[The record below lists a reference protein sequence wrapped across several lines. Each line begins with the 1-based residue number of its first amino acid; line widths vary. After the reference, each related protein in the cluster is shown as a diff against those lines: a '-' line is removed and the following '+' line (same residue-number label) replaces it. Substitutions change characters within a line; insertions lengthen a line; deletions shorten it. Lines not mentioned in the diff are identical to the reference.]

1 MLYKFALSYTTN
13 IEKQAEKSMAIK
25 VSRPTK
31 NLSTPFTAD
40 ARSEFESFLLS
51 NGMTVDT
58 KTGLKVDGKIGR
70 AYMEVGN
77 KRKLTGWYQLWL
89 NQSVPYGRCGDYRID
104 HVEPTAQW
112 RPNNASRY
120 EMTEE
125 QKEEVK
131 RLQEEAKIDLAN
143 KQTKAAKIAQNIWN
157 KAAPTEK
164 HPYLERKQVL
174 SHGLRQGEDGRLIIP
189 LLDAQ
194 LEIVGLEYIDDDG
207 GKKFLTGTKKKGSF
221 YILGEHMLQDAKVIN
236 YAEGYATAASYFQD
250 MAQPV
255 IVCFDAGN
263 LKPVGE
269 TISDYFPN
277 AKHIF
282 IADADESKTGEIKA
296 VEASQAVRSR
306 GAESEVLIPEE
317 IGDYNDHAV
326 EGELLPKLK
335 PVNVPAEFDFNR
347 NDRGR
352 YLNTKENVRGVMILN
367 KISCLY
373 NVIKKRMEITV
384 PESNFI
390 QDMQE
395 EAALIDIEDR
405 CIQMNIPHTKVR
417 DYLKLLAVEYNPVRD
432 WMESR
437 RWDGESRLQSFL
449 DSITSPNQAL
459 KEMLMKKWLISCV
472 AAACEP
478 NGVELEGILVFQG
491 AQGLGKTLWFKRLAN
506 YDEGWL
512 LEGATLNPSDKDSVK
527 QAVSHWIVE
536 LGEIESTFKKS
547 DIDQLKAFV
556 TKKTDELRLPY
567 DRAFTTYQR
576 RTAFYASVNA
586 REFLTDT
593 SGNRRFWVIP
603 VAGIDVNHGVDM
615 QQLWA
620 EVKETMYRPGQKN
633 WFLSPDERAQ
643 LQESNELYRTQSS
656 VEDLILEHVDFKDA
670 ATKPVQM
677 TKLLRDLGV
686 NNPRMA
692 DFKDAARILSE
703 HGKEPRR
710 SSGKKIYDLSYTA
723 IEDDKSD
730 TFGFIAKGWD

>member
-1 MLYKFALSYTTN
+1 
-13 IEKQAEKSMAIK
+13 MAIK

-125 QKEEVK
+125 QKEEIK

-478 NGVELEGILVFQG
+478 KGVELEGILVFQG

-603 VAGIDVNHGVDM
+603 VNGIDVNHGVDM

-730 TFGFIAKGWD
+730 TFGFIPKGWD

>member
-1 MLYKFALSYTTN
+1 
-13 IEKQAEKSMAIK
+13 MAIK

-125 QKEEVK
+125 QKEEIK

-157 KAAPTEK
+157 KAVPTEK

-478 NGVELEGILVFQG
+478 KGVELEGILVFQG

-603 VAGIDVNHGVDM
+603 VSGIDVNHGVDM

-730 TFGFIAKGWD
+730 TFGFIPKGWD

>member
-1 MLYKFALSYTTN
+1 
-13 IEKQAEKSMAIK
+13 MAIK

-31 NLSTPFTAD
+31 NQSTPFTAD
-40 ARSEFESFLLS
+40 AKTEFENFLLS
-51 NGMTVDT
+51 NGMTVDP
-58 KTGLKVDGKIGR
+58 KTGLKMDGTIGR
-70 AYMEVGN
+70 AYMEVDGR
-77 KRKLTGWYQLWL
+77 RKLTGWYQLWL

-112 RPNNASRY
+112 RPNNGARY

-125 QKEEVK
+125 QKAEIK
-131 RLQEEAKIDLAN
+131 RLQAEAKVELAN
-143 KQTKAAKIAQNIWN
+143 KQTKAAKIAQTIWD
-157 KAAPTEK
+157 KATPVEK

-174 SHGLRQGEDGRLIIP
+174 SHGLRQHEDGRLIIP

-221 YILGEHMLQDAKVIN
+221 FILGEHMLKDAKVIN

-250 MAQPV
+250 MQQPV

-269 TISDYFPN
+269 TISDYFPK

-306 GAESEVLIPEE
+306 GAESEVLIPEGL
-317 IGDYNDHAV
+317 GDYNDHAV
-326 EGELLPKLK
+326 EGELIPKLK
-335 PVNVPAEFDFNR
+335 PVTVPAEFDFNR
-347 NDRGR
+347 SERGK
-352 YLNTKENVRGVMILN
+352 YLNTKGNVEGVMILN
-367 KISCLY
+367 GIKCAY
-373 NVIKKRMEITV
+373 NVIKKRMEIFV
-384 PESNFI
+384 PDSKFI
-390 QDMQE
+390 QDMRE
-395 EAALIDIEDR
+395 EAALIEIEDR
-405 CIQMNIPHTKVR
+405 CIQMGIPHTKVR
-417 DYLKLLAVEYNPVRD
+417 DYLKLLAVEYNPVKD
-432 WMESR
+432 WMESKP
-437 RWDGESRLQSFL
+437 WDGQSRLQAFL
-449 DSITSPNQAL
+449 DSITSPNQPL
-459 KEMLMKKWLISCV
+459 KEMLMRKWLISCV

-603 VAGIDVNHGVDM
+603 VNGIDVNHGVDM

-620 EVKETMYRPGQKN
+620 EVKETMYRQGEKN

-656 VEDLILEHVDFKDA
+656 VEDLILEHVDFQSDN
-670 ATKPVQM
+670 TKPVQM

-686 NNPRMA
+686 SNPRMA

-710 SSGKKIYDLSYTA
+710 SSGKKIYDLDYTP
-723 IEDDKSD
+723 IEEDKSD
-730 TFGFIAKGWD
+730 SFGFSPKGWD

>member
-1 MLYKFALSYTTN
+1 MLHKFALSYTTN

-449 DSITSPNQAL
+449 
-459 KEMLMKKWLISCV
+459 
-472 AAACEP
+472 
-478 NGVELEGILVFQG
+478 GILVFQG

-730 TFGFIAKGWD
+730 TFGFIPKGWD

>member
-1 MLYKFALSYTTN
+1 LYKFALSYTTN

-478 NGVELEGILVFQG
+478 KGVELEGILVFQG

-730 TFGFIAKGWD
+730 TFGFIPKGWD

>member
-1 MLYKFALSYTTN
+1 
-13 IEKQAEKSMAIK
+13 MAIK
-25 VSRPTK
+25 VSRPSK
-31 NLSTPFTAD
+31 NQSTPLTAD
-40 ARSEFESFLLS
+40 ARSEFENFLLS
-51 NGMTVDT
+51 NGMTIDP
-58 KTGLKVDGKIGR
+58 KKGLVSDGSVGR
-70 AYMEVGN
+70 AYMEVEG

-89 NQSVPYGRCGDYRID
+89 DQSVPYGRCGDYRLD
-104 HVEPTAQW
+104 HVNPTAQW
-112 RPNNASRY
+112 RPNNGARY
-120 EMTEE
+120 EMTED
-125 QKEEVK
+125 QKAEIR
-131 RLQEEAKIDLAN
+131 RLQEEAKIEQLN
-143 KQTKAAKIAQNIWN
+143 KQTKAAKIAQNIWE
-157 KAAPTEK
+157 KSTPCEK

-174 SHGLRQGEDGRLIIP
+174 SHGLRQHEDGRLIIP

-207 GKKFLTGTKKKGSF
+207 GKKFLTGSKKKGSF
-221 YILGEHMLQDAKVIN
+221 FILGQHMLQDAKVIN

-255 IVCFDAGN
+255 VVCFDAGN

-277 AKHIF
+277 AKHVF
-282 IADADESKTGEIKA
+282 IADQDESRTGEVKA

-306 GAESEVLIPEE
+306 GAESEVLIPET

-326 EGELLPKLK
+326 EGELIPKLK
-335 PVNVPAEFDFNR
+335 PVTVPTEYDFNR
-347 NDRGR
+347 NERGR
-352 YLNTKENVRGVMILN
+352 YLNTKGNVQGVMILN
-367 KISCLY
+367 GIKCAY
-373 NVIKKRMEITV
+373 NVIKKRMEILV
-384 PESNFI
+384 PDSKFI
-390 QDMQE
+390 QDMQDE
-395 EAALIDIEDR
+395 SALIEIEDR

-417 DYLKLLAVEYNPVRD
+417 DYLKLLAIEYNPVKD

-437 RWDGESRLQSFL
+437 PWDGQSRLQAFL
-449 DSITSPNQAL
+449 DSITSADKSL

-478 NGVELEGILVFQG
+478 NGVSLEGILVFQG
-491 AQGLGKTLWFKRLAN
+491 AQGLGKTLWFKRLAD

-527 QAVSHWIVE
+527 QAVSHWLVE
-536 LGEIESTFKKS
+536 LGELQSTFKRS
-547 DIDQLKAFV
+547 DMDQLKAFV
-556 TKKTDELRLPY
+556 TKRVDELRLPY

-576 RTAFYASVNA
+576 RTAFYASVNE
-586 REFLTDT
+586 REFLIDT
-593 SGNRRFWVIP
+593 TGNRRFWVIP
-603 VAGIDVNHGVDM
+603 VTGIDVNHGVDM

-620 EVKETMYRPGQKN
+620 EVKETMYREGQQN

-656 VEDLILEHVDFKDA
+656 VEDLILEHVDFDSDN
-670 ATKPVQM
+670 TKPVQM

-686 NNPRMA
+686 SNPRMA

-703 HGKEPRR
+703 RGKEPRR
-710 SSGKKIYDLSYTA
+710 SSGKKIYDLCYSA

-730 TFGFIAKGWD
+730 SFGFSPKGWD

>member
-1 MLYKFALSYTTN
+1 
-13 IEKQAEKSMAIK
+13 
-25 VSRPTK
+25 
-31 NLSTPFTAD
+31 
-40 ARSEFESFLLS
+40 FLLS

-58 KTGLKVDGKIGR
+58 KNGLKVDGKIGR

-125 QKEEVK
+125 QKEEIK

-417 DYLKLLAVEYNPVRD
+417 DYLKLLAIEYNPVRD

-478 NGVELEGILVFQG
+478 KGVELEGILVFQG

-603 VAGIDVNHGVDM
+603 VNGIDVNHGVDM

-710 SSGKKIYDLSYTA
+710 SSGKKIYD
-723 IEDDKSD
+723 
-730 TFGFIAKGWD
+730 

>member
-1 MLYKFALSYTTN
+1 
-13 IEKQAEKSMAIK
+13 MAIK

-51 NGMTVDT
+51 NGMTVNT

-478 NGVELEGILVFQG
+478 KGVELEGILVFQG

-603 VAGIDVNHGVDM
+603 VNGIDVNHGVDM

-730 TFGFIAKGWD
+730 TFGFIPKGWD

>member
-1 MLYKFALSYTTN
+1 
-13 IEKQAEKSMAIK
+13 MAIK

-125 QKEEVK
+125 QKEEIK

-478 NGVELEGILVFQG
+478 KGVELEGILVFQG

-603 VAGIDVNHGVDM
+603 VSGIDVNHGVDM

-730 TFGFIAKGWD
+730 TFGFIPKGWD

>member
-1 MLYKFALSYTTN
+1 
-13 IEKQAEKSMAIK
+13 MAIK

-603 VAGIDVNHGVDM
+603 VTGIDVNHGVDM

-730 TFGFIAKGWD
+730 TFGFIPKGWD

>member
-125 QKEEVK
+125 QKEEIK

-478 NGVELEGILVFQG
+478 KGVELEGILVFQG

-603 VAGIDVNHGVDM
+603 VSGIDVNHGVDM

-730 TFGFIAKGWD
+730 TFGFIPKGWD

>member
-157 KAAPTEK
+157 KAVPTEK

-306 GAESEVLIPEE
+306 RAESEVLIPEE

-478 NGVELEGILVFQG
+478 KGVELEGILVFQG

-603 VAGIDVNHGVDM
+603 VNGIDVNHGVDM

-730 TFGFIAKGWD
+730 TFGFIPKGWD

>member
-1 MLYKFALSYTTN
+1 
-13 IEKQAEKSMAIK
+13 
-25 VSRPTK
+25 
-31 NLSTPFTAD
+31 
-40 ARSEFESFLLS
+40 
-51 NGMTVDT
+51 MTVDT

-125 QKEEVK
+125 QKEEIK

-478 NGVELEGILVFQG
+478 KGVELEGILVFQG

-730 TFGFIAKGWD
+730 TFGFIPKGWD

>member
-58 KTGLKVDGKIGR
+58 KNGLKVDGKIGR

-125 QKEEVK
+125 QKEEIK

-417 DYLKLLAVEYNPVRD
+417 DYLKLLAIEYNPVRD

-478 NGVELEGILVFQG
+478 KGVELEGILVFQG

-603 VAGIDVNHGVDM
+603 VNGIDVNHGVDM

-730 TFGFIAKGWD
+730 TFGFIPKSWD

>member
-1 MLYKFALSYTTN
+1 
-13 IEKQAEKSMAIK
+13 MAIN
-25 VSRPTK
+25 VSRPSK
-31 NLSTPFTAD
+31 NQSTPFTAD
-40 ARSEFESFLLS
+40 ARSEFENFLLS
-51 NGMTVDT
+51 NGMTIDP
-58 KTGLKVDGKIGR
+58 KKGLVSDGSVGR
-70 AYMEVGN
+70 AYMEVEG

-89 NQSVPYGRCGDYRID
+89 NQSVPYGRCGDYRLD
-104 HVEPTAQW
+104 HVNPTAQW
-112 RPNNASRY
+112 RPNNGARY
-120 EMTEE
+120 EMTED
-125 QKEEVK
+125 QKAEIK
-131 RLQEEAKIDLAN
+131 RLQEEAKIEQLN
-143 KQTKAAKIAQNIWN
+143 KQTKAAKIAQSIWE
-157 KAAPTEK
+157 KSIPCEK

-174 SHGLRQGEDGRLIIP
+174 SHGLRQHEDGRLIIP

-207 GKKFLTGTKKKGSF
+207 GKKFLTGSKKKGSF
-221 YILGEHMLQDAKVIN
+221 FILGQHMLQDAKVIN

-255 IVCFDAGN
+255 VVCFDAGN

-277 AKHIF
+277 AKHVF
-282 IADADESKTGEIKA
+282 IADQDESRTGEVKA

-306 GAESEVLIPEE
+306 GAESEVLIPTE

-326 EGELLPKLK
+326 EGELIPKLK
-335 PVNVPAEFDFNR
+335 PVTVPTEYEFNR
-347 NDRGR
+347 NERGR
-352 YLNTKENVRGVMILN
+352 YLNTKGNVQGVMTLN
-367 KISCLY
+367 GISCAY
-373 NVIKKRMEITV
+373 NVIKKRMEILV
-384 PESNFI
+384 PDSKFI
-390 QDMQE
+390 QDMQDE
-395 EAALIDIEDR
+395 SALIEIEDR

-417 DYLKLLAVEYNPVRD
+417 DYLKLLAIEYNPVKD
-432 WMESR
+432 WMESKP
-437 RWDGESRLQSFL
+437 WDGQSRLQAFL
-449 DSITSPNQAL
+449 DSITSADTSL

-478 NGVELEGILVFQG
+478 NGVSLEGILVFQG
-491 AQGLGKTLWFKRLAN
+491 AQGLGKTLWFKRLAD

-527 QAVSHWIVE
+527 QAVSHWLVE
-536 LGEIESTFKKS
+536 LGELQSTFKRS
-547 DIDQLKAFV
+547 DMDQLKAFV
-556 TKKTDELRLPY
+556 TKRVDELRLPY

-576 RTAFYASVNA
+576 RTAFYASVNE
-586 REFLTDT
+586 REFLIDT
-593 SGNRRFWVIP
+593 TGNRRFWVIP
-603 VAGIDVNHGVDM
+603 VTGIDVNHGVDM

-620 EVKETMYRPGQKN
+620 EVKETMYREGQQN

-656 VEDLILEHVDFKDA
+656 VEDLILEHVNFDSVD
-670 ATKPVQM
+670 TKPVQM

-703 HGKEPRR
+703 RGKEPRR
-710 SSGKKIYDLSYTA
+710 SSGKKIYDLCYSA

-730 TFGFIAKGWD
+730 SFGFSPKGWD

>member
-1 MLYKFALSYTTN
+1 
-13 IEKQAEKSMAIK
+13 MAIK

-157 KAAPTEK
+157 KAVPTEK

-478 NGVELEGILVFQG
+478 KGVELEGILVFQG

-603 VAGIDVNHGVDM
+603 VNGIDVNHGVDM

-730 TFGFIAKGWD
+730 TFGFIPKGWD

>member
-1 MLYKFALSYTTN
+1 
-13 IEKQAEKSMAIK
+13 
-25 VSRPTK
+25 
-31 NLSTPFTAD
+31 
-40 ARSEFESFLLS
+40 
-51 NGMTVDT
+51 MTVDT

-478 NGVELEGILVFQG
+478 KGVELEGILVFQG

-730 TFGFIAKGWD
+730 TFGFIPKGWD

>member
-125 QKEEVK
+125 QKEEIK

-603 VAGIDVNHGVDM
+603 VNGIDVNHGVDM

-730 TFGFIAKGWD
+730 TFGFIPKGWD

>member
-478 NGVELEGILVFQG
+478 KGVELEGILVFQG

-730 TFGFIAKGWD
+730 TFGFIPKGWD

>member
-1 MLYKFALSYTTN
+1 
-13 IEKQAEKSMAIK
+13 MAIK

-125 QKEEVK
+125 QKEEIK

-603 VAGIDVNHGVDM
+603 VSGIDVNHGVDM

-730 TFGFIAKGWD
+730 TFGFIPKGWD

>member
-1 MLYKFALSYTTN
+1 
-13 IEKQAEKSMAIK
+13 MAIK
-25 VSRPTK
+25 VSRPSK
-31 NLSTPFTAD
+31 NQSTPLTAD
-40 ARSEFESFLLS
+40 ARSEFENFLLS
-51 NGMTVDT
+51 NGMTIDP
-58 KTGLKVDGKIGR
+58 KKGLVSDGSVGR
-70 AYMEVGN
+70 AYMEVEG

-89 NQSVPYGRCGDYRID
+89 DQSVPYGRCGDYRLD
-104 HVEPTAQW
+104 HVNPTAQW
-112 RPNNASRY
+112 RPNNGARY
-120 EMTEE
+120 EMTED
-125 QKEEVK
+125 QKAEIR
-131 RLQEEAKIDLAN
+131 RLQEEAKIEQLN
-143 KQTKAAKIAQNIWN
+143 KQTKAAKIAQNIWE
-157 KAAPTEK
+157 KSTPCEK

-174 SHGLRQGEDGRLIIP
+174 SHGLRQHEDGRLIIP

-207 GKKFLTGTKKKGSF
+207 GKKFLTGSKKKGSF
-221 YILGEHMLQDAKVIN
+221 FILGQHMLQDAKVIN

-255 IVCFDAGN
+255 VVCFDAGN

-277 AKHIF
+277 AKHVF
-282 IADADESKTGEIKA
+282 IADQDESRTGEVKA

-306 GAESEVLIPEE
+306 GAESEVLIPET

-326 EGELLPKLK
+326 EGELIPKLK
-335 PVNVPAEFDFNR
+335 PVTVPTEYDFNR
-347 NDRGR
+347 NERGR
-352 YLNTKENVRGVMILN
+352 YLNTKGNVQGVMILN
-367 KISCLY
+367 GIKCAY
-373 NVIKKRMEITV
+373 NVIKKRMEILV
-384 PESNFI
+384 PDSKFI
-390 QDMQE
+390 QDMQDE
-395 EAALIDIEDR
+395 SALIEIEDR

-417 DYLKLLAVEYNPVRD
+417 DYLKLLAIEYNPVKD

-437 RWDGESRLQSFL
+437 PWDGQSRLQAFL
-449 DSITSPNQAL
+449 DSITSADKSL

-478 NGVELEGILVFQG
+478 NGVSLEGILVFQG
-491 AQGLGKTLWFKRLAN
+491 AQGLGKTLWFKRLAD

-527 QAVSHWIVE
+527 QAVSHWLVE
-536 LGEIESTFKKS
+536 LGELQSTFKRS
-547 DIDQLKAFV
+547 DMDQLKAFV
-556 TKKTDELRLPY
+556 TKRVDELRLPY

-576 RTAFYASVNA
+576 RTAFYASVNE
-586 REFLTDT
+586 REFLIDT
-593 SGNRRFWVIP
+593 TGNRRFWVIP
-603 VAGIDVNHGVDM
+603 VTGIDVNHGVDM

-620 EVKETMYRPGQKN
+620 EVKETMYREGQQN

-656 VEDLILEHVDFKDA
+656 VEDLILEHVDFDSDN
-670 ATKPVQM
+670 TKPVQM

-686 NNPRMA
+686 SNPRMA

-703 HGKEPRR
+703 RGKEPRR
-710 SSGKKIYDLSYTA
+710 SSGKKIYDLYYSA

-730 TFGFIAKGWD
+730 SFGFSPKGWD

>member
-1 MLYKFALSYTTN
+1 MLHKFALSYTTN

-125 QKEEVK
+125 QKEEIK

-730 TFGFIAKGWD
+730 TFGFIPKGWD

>member
-1 MLYKFALSYTTN
+1 
-13 IEKQAEKSMAIK
+13 MAIK

-221 YILGEHMLQDAKVIN
+221 YILGEHMLQDAKAIN

-449 DSITSPNQAL
+449 DSITS
-459 KEMLMKKWLISCV
+459 
-472 AAACEP
+472 
-478 NGVELEGILVFQG
+478 
-491 AQGLGKTLWFKRLAN
+491 
-506 YDEGWL
+506 
-512 LEGATLNPSDKDSVK
+512 
-527 QAVSHWIVE
+527 
-536 LGEIESTFKKS
+536 
-547 DIDQLKAFV
+547 
-556 TKKTDELRLPY
+556 
-567 DRAFTTYQR
+567 RAFNQR
-576 RTAFYASVNA
+576 GC
-586 REFLTDT
+586 L
-593 SGNRRFWVIP
+593 IP
-603 VAGIDVNHGVDM
+603 D
-615 QQLWA
+615 
-620 EVKETMYRPGQKN
+620 
-633 WFLSPDERAQ
+633 
-643 LQESNELYRTQSS
+643 
-656 VEDLILEHVDFKDA
+656 
-670 ATKPVQM
+670 
-677 TKLLRDLGV
+677 
-686 NNPRMA
+686 
-692 DFKDAARILSE
+692 
-703 HGKEPRR
+703 
-710 SSGKKIYDLSYTA
+710 
-723 IEDDKSD
+723 
-730 TFGFIAKGWD
+730 